1 MGLSNWTPKVA
12 ALGFVGCV
20 ITVLFMIGVPALW
33 RHQFRLATWSLLLG
47 AGLTFIFFRH
57 RKIAF
62 AIIVLSFFLGTAG
75 PIALVHPTG
84 AGIAITLVS
93 AFLALVLVLSVAR
106 KYPNLRRKGPR
117 DWSLFDRDPE

>member
-1 MGLSNWTPKVA
+1 
-12 ALGFVGCV
+12 
-20 ITVLFMIGVPALW
+20 MIGVPALW